1 MKCSKFR
8 KIAVPLL
15 METGGDEELAL
26 ALARRDTRLREHMD
40 LCEACRSY
48 LLSCRAALGRLG
60 QVEIVQPGEREWAKA
75 LDAIHGAVRQKA
87 PAYRVVWGDLHS
99 VSWARVG
106 AVAAVAL
113 LLFITSIAY
122 FRPQP
127 AVEEYLPA
135 LRVASVQPAG
145 EVSLAFLEEMEL
157 EDRECNDIISE
168 IDGLMDEIETACAQ
182 VDMGTGEISLEYGIS
197 DDILT

>member
-15 METGGDEELAL
+15 METGGDDELAL
-26 ALARRDTRLREHMD
+26 ALSMRSPKLRGHMD
-40 LCEACRSY
+40 SCEVCRSY
-48 LLSCRAALGRLG
+48 LLSCRAGLGRLG
-60 QVEIVQPGEREWAKA
+60 QIEIDQPGGREWEKM
-75 LDAIHGAVRQKA
+75 LDAVHGAAGQRS
-87 PAYRVVWGDLHS
+87 PLYRVVWDDLHS

-106 AVAAVAL
+106 AVAAAAL

-122 FRPQP
+122 FRPQS
-127 AVEEYLPA
+127 AVKEYLPA
-135 LRVASVQPAG
+135 PRAASVQPAG

-157 EDRECNDIISE
+157 EDRECSDIISE